1 MAVINANVTFGQGD
15 LTFAGD
21 TRIFIVDQAG
31 SAPLAASGTSF
42 VSIDELTIAD
52 SNAVTVNGSNFTL
65 VTSNLLNDGGI
76 TPAQLV
82 NVNFPDTHVQM
93 TTATLGQFKVNLNAP
108 DAIFQYTGGTTGSGW
123 GAWGPAGTASATWRI
138 PGAQFW
144 GQNGWYIT
152 INALDNNSDLTGVR
166 FVSTDGDFGVYSEL
180 PFFDFT
186 GIAHGNFTRSLNSR
200 DTLWAITGGPD
211 RESRNVGVDWSLM
224 AQNDLSVIDTTA
236 DRYVMADGRVHVFLV
251 NQYRP
256 AGTGDLLG
264 ALRQA
269 SGGAAPADTAQFTVA
284 QGWNP
289 VFVDPVGNVLSD
301 WRVFGQASGVAGT
314 DFQLRALPNQKDT
327 RVGQGSIPS
336 QSLSAGAVYNT
347 TNQNGFLVVNQV
359 ISAASVNDSTVIEPV
374 ANKTLR
380 VYDYR
385 TQVGDEIGM
394 DIDLAFP
401 SDGLNRERAIA
412 AGAPVNVQEITTSA
426 VGATTPNM
434 VDLGWA
440 QEDRRIFAL
449 DENIPTRLT
458 EALATASNQATNSES
473 VIFENWYG
481 LVKQLY
487 NSTDGRTTTAWPLG
501 NSVGNILDVDRNLMF
516 EADQAQAG
524 VSDTIVS
531 LRHGAQVFSAIGATS
546 LKNTLRMSGAN
557 NTVTWGTRTFPSGIT
572 LAGGIHNT
580 ATTTATFMQNINWSF
595 DGNVQIHFTGLPAGE
610 YNVHD
615 LLGTVTQPA
624 GSNQLRISAAN
635 AGVILFT
642 TDVNYFNDWVAWP
655 EGGSSNVELQTR
667 AAPKRYLL
675 STGSLA
681 GRVGVYNTTTN
692 QSLLPGG
699 DLSIPVVAGTPF
711 ELEIDVNTSGVN
723 DGDQVRLYYK
733 PTNTL
738 TTGYQMVT
746 ESMNINDLGSGDV
759 IIHTP
764 AFAISPELFINSNE
778 ATVPASVTATATG
791 IIGGRIN
798 IDIAGASTVLDGAPT
813 QRLILDVTN
822 SQTYF
827 ESVVTLEGTEDFI
840 QAGGSNSTIFTP
852 NTIRLA
858 AADNVTQQFLTAIG
872 PRFDSD
878 GNAVIQIENLSVAG
892 ANIPGVILFSNPEGV
907 SVGEIVAA
915 VDASATGTAVQTIQ
929 SDVDTIAP
937 VVVATESR
945 VQTVERATGYM
956 IGNGSTGTAG
966 RAGSRL
972 NGIRPKSGDFD
983 PNQDYETVL

>member
-1 MAVINANVTFGQGD
+1 MAVITANTTFGEGGI
-15 LTFAGD
+15 TFAGD

-42 VSIDELTIAD
+42 VSIDELTIND
-52 SNAVTVNGSNFTL
+52 SAAVTVNGSNFTL
-65 VTSNLLNDGGI
+65 VTSNLLNDGDI
-76 TPAQLV
+76 TPTELV

-108 DAIFQYTGGTTGSGW
+108 DAIFQYTGGTTTAGW

-144 GQNGWYIT
+144 GQDGWYIT

-186 GIAHGNFTRSLNSR
+186 GIAHGNFTRSLNGR

-211 RESRNVGVDWSLM
+211 RENRTVGIDWSLM

-236 DRYVMADGRVHVFLV
+236 DRYIMADGRVHVFLV

-256 AGTGDLLG
+256 AGTGDLIG
-264 ALRQA
+264 ALRQL
-269 SGGAAPADTAQFTVA
+269 SGGSNPADTAQLTVA

-327 RVGQGSIPS
+327 RVGEGFIPS
-336 QSLSAGAVYNT
+336 QSLSAGAVYST

-359 ISAASVNDSTVIEPV
+359 ISAASTTDSTIIEPF

-380 VYDYR
+380 IYDFK
-385 TQVGDEIGM
+385 TQVGNEIGM

-412 AGAPVNVQEITTSA
+412 VGSPVNVQEITTSA

-440 QEDRRIFAL
+440 QEDRRVFAL

-458 EALATASNQATNSES
+458 EALAAASNAATNSES

-487 NSTDGRTTTAWPLG
+487 NFTDGRDTTAWPLG

-516 EADQAQAG
+516 EATPDQAG

-531 LRHGAQVFSAIGATS
+531 LRHGTQVFNAITATS

-557 NTVTWGTRTFPSGIT
+557 NTVTWGQRTFPSGIT

-580 ATTTATFMQNINWSF
+580 ATTTGTFMQNVNWSF

-610 YNVHD
+610 YNVND

-655 EGGSSNVELQTR
+655 EGGGSNVELQTR

-681 GRVGVYNTTTN
+681 GRVAVRNISTN
-692 QSLLPGG
+692 QSLLPNGVT
-699 DLSIPVVAGTPF
+699 SMPVIAGEPF
-711 ELEIDVNTSGVN
+711 EITIDVNTSGIN
-723 DGDQVRLYYK
+723 DGDQVRLFYK
-733 PTNTL
+733 PNNTL
-738 TTGYQMVT
+738 TTGYQLVT

-764 AFAISPELFINSNE
+764 AVGISPELFIDSTE
-778 ATVPASVTATATG
+778 ATVPTGVTATCAG
-791 IIGGRIN
+791 VVNGRVN
-798 IDIAGASTVLDGAPT
+798 FDIDGATTAPSGQET
-813 QRLILDVTN
+813 QRLLLGAVDN
-822 SQTYF
+822 DNYF
-827 ESVVTLEGTEDFI
+827 NAHVTLEALEDFV
-840 QAGGSNSTIFTP
+840 QAGFNSTIAQSGTV
-852 NTIRLA
+852 RLA
-858 AADNVTQQFLTAIG
+858 STDNVTQQFLTAVG
-872 PRFDSD
+872 PPA
-878 GNAVIQIENLSVAG
+878 GVEIENLNVSG

-915 VDASATGTAVQTIQ
+915 VDASTTGTTVQAIQTTTMDTQAVAETN
-929 SDVDTIAP
+929 
-937 VVVATESR
+937 R
-945 VQTVERATGYM
+945 RAAGYLV
-956 IGNGSTGTAG
+956 GNGSISDAN
-966 RAGSRL
+966 GSRL
-972 NGIRPKSGDFD
+972 NGIRPKQS
-983 PNQDYETVL
+983 DYVPGTTYEDIL